1 MSDFNYNN
9 NGDNGNKPP
18 MQKSAIIVTV
28 VVLGAI
34 VVIFFGIRSSNIPLI
49 MGGFFLAFITMFVA
63 AALQGKNKGAGG
75 AKSGISGA
83 KVNTTQLN
91 KYMPLLADE
100 RTKQHPEVQ
109 RLLQYPAV
117 QKAFFDP
124 SSLSSS
130 TIANDPH
137 VGELFLVFDEM
148 LAQGVINGT
157 VYGTQGNVTPMATPM
172 QSAMPTQPKPVNTSR
187 RKIGLI
193 LDIVGSSMFVLPF
206 ISVFFVTTHL
216 DSPMAVS
223 MMSFVV
229 SSAMP
234 LGIILI
240 VVGTIMR
247 RR

>member
-9 NGDNGNKPP
+9 GSDFNNGGNKPP
-18 MQKSAIIVTV
+18 MQKSAIIVTA

-34 VVIFFGIRSSNIPLI
+34 AVIFCGIRSSNIPII

-63 AALQGKNKGAGG
+63 AVLQGKNKGAGG
-75 AKSGISGA
+75 AKSGA
-83 KVNTTQLN
+83 KVNTTQFN

-109 RLLQYPAV
+109 RLLQYPEV
-117 QKAFFDP
+117 QKVFFDP
-124 SSLSSS
+124 SALSNS
-130 TIANDPH
+130 TIANDPN
-137 VGELFLVFDEM
+137 VQELFLVFDEM

-157 VYGTQGNVTPMATPM
+157 VYGSQGNVTPMATPM

-206 ISVFFVTTHL
+206 LGVFFVTTHL

-223 MMSFVV
+223 ITSFII
-229 SSAMP
+229 SSAVP
-234 LGIILI
+234 LGIIMI

>member
-9 NGDNGNKPP
+9 GNYDNNGNKPP
-18 MQKSAIIVTV
+18 MTGPAKVVFIATIASFFLIAIATLTHNTILIMISVFLIFGT
-28 VVLGAI
+28 
-34 VVIFFGIRSSNIPLI
+34 VIF
-49 MGGFFLAFITMFVA
+49 AFAKV
-63 AALQGKNKGAGG
+63 GKTGG
-75 AKSGISGA
+75 AKSGIT
-83 KVNTTQLN
+83 VNTTQFN

-124 SSLSSS
+124 SSLSNS
-130 TIANDPH
+130 TIANDPN
-137 VGELFLVFDEM
+137 VQELFRVFDEM

-157 VYGTQGNVTPMATPM
+157 VYGTQGNVTPMAAPM
-172 QSAMPTQPKPVNTSR
+172 QSAMPTQPKPVNTTR
-187 RKIGLI
+187 RKVGMI
-193 LDIVGSSMFVLPF
+193 LDIIGSSVFVLPF

-223 MMSFVV
+223 MMSLVV
-229 SSAMP
+229 SSAVP

>member
-1 MSDFNYNN
+1 
-9 NGDNGNKPP
+9 
-18 MQKSAIIVTV
+18 MQKSAIIVTA

-34 VVIFFGIRSSNIPLI
+34 VVIFCGIRSSNIPII

-75 AKSGISGA
+75 AKSGVT
-83 KVNTTQLN
+83 VNTTQLN

-124 SSLSSS
+124 SSLSNS

-157 VYGTQGNVTPMATPM
+157 VYGTQGNVTPMVTPM